1 MEERCYLSSF
11 TLSNYSNF
19 GIRNCFLK
27 GITLSSWKVGCKSK
41 SVIKWLCKK
50 WIKLL
55 IYCLAGELLI
65 FQQEFM
71 FVYQENQK

>member
-1 MEERCYLSSF
+1 MLFLIF

-27 GITLSSWKVGCKSK
+27 GITYLPGKLAVKVK

-50 WIKLL
+50 WIKTS
-55 IYCLAGELLI
+55 
-65 FQQEFM
+65 
-71 FVYQENQK
+71 